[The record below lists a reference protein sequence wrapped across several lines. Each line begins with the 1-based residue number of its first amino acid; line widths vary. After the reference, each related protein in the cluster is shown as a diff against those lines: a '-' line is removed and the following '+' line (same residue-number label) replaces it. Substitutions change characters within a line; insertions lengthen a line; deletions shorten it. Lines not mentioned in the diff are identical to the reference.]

1 MGYTKK
7 VGSNKIKIRFESPF
21 DESPLTTVNGVTS
34 SITSTQLKVAPATRI
49 TGQGMFIS
57 SYSFDRASQGQD
69 NEWQETKKTHP
80 ACFLS
85 SLSDSSLF
93 AFSSSSP
100 SQNLANPEP
109 DPISTSI
116 EIGQGTQGEFLTNS
130 IPLAMFFFKLQDRRV
145 KSQEKRDQDQYQLCD
160 RFSSSRFKKR
170 GTYSGRQ
177 AARSSSSSAESEPT
191 EWIFSTPEVCRRH
204 HPKVYTQTEGQPT
217 SSLTSSS
224 TPPP

>member
-34 SITSTQLKVAPATRI
+34 SITSTQHKVAPATRI
-49 TGQGMFIS
+49 TGQGIFIS

-100 SQNLANPEP
+100 SQNLANSEP
-109 DPISTSI
+109 DPISTSS
-116 EIGQGTQGEFLTNS
+116 EIGRGNLRGVLDELDTLGDVLLQATRSAGNHKKSEIRISISYATDSFL
-130 IPLAMFFFKLQDRRV
+130 L
-145 KSQEKRDQDQYQLCD
+145 
-160 RFSSSRFKKR
+160 RFKKR

-191 EWIFSTPEVCRRH
+191 EWIFSTPEV
-204 HPKVYTQTEGQPT
+204 YA
-217 SSLTSSS
+217 
-224 TPPP
+224 